1 VWVRKLGLPCKQRLP
16 AGPTEFTHPTRKK
29 TRSRQTASPSS
40 DRPGAGDARPL
51 SPGPVANAA
60 NSTESSGL
68 AASRKMGRVA
78 HDSGARSLE
87 TPPRGGAG
95 HPPERDRPRA
105 CGNSRSCSGPTL
117 LTLAR
122 VANGKT
128 SKGEPPSTRTGA
140 DAQARRLS
148 KEMVCALRMV
158 CALPSSAKSDSNL
171 ASGVAR
177 TDANFV
183 PIGGVGCINSVRP
196 AESLGLQ
203 GESSPR
209 TARHRDAHT
218 SAALGLAA
226 RISVST

>member
-1 VWVRKLGLPCKQRLP
+1 MPTKTRSPSRSSTAQTELIADRDWRARSRLELAIVWVRKLGLPCKQRLP

-40 DRPGAGDARPL
+40 DRPGAGEARPL

-148 KEMVCALRMV
+148 KEMVCALRRWFAHCQV
-158 CALPSSAKSDSNL
+158 PPNRTRTSHLVLPEL
-171 ASGVAR
+171 TRICTHWRRGVHK
-177 TDANFV
+177 
-183 PIGGVGCINSVRP
+183 
-196 AESLGLQ
+196 LGP
-203 GESSPR
+203 SR
-209 TARHRDAHT
+209 
-218 SAALGLAA
+218 
-226 RISVST
+226 